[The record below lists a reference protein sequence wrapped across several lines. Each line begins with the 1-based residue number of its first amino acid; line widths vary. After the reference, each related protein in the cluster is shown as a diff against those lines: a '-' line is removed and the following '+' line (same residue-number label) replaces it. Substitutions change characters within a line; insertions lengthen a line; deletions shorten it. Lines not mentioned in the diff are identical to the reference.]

1 MLTYESWFD
10 LIVWRFSVLQFYSW
24 QCDGI
29 CKRSHEGITL
39 WHGKVIFIN
48 FFETAKAKAKFGM
61 TNGLVQQHSFSTTI
75 SSKIHCWPLKTKMF
89 NNINGGHSNVNS
101 TGFTLWIFLSVNV
114 IVTVI
119 VIDMTISTSIISKT
133 IEWTLQQVTENLKRP
148 LKVKIINTSPK
159 CIFGKCTWLTHLLSF
174 SSLLMIMIYTL
185 FSWWDCCVLL
195 LFRGLA
201 LVNLVLGAGIAIRGC
216 YLNLNSKLCSLV
228 DLV

>member
-1 MLTYESWFD
+1 MCGDF
-10 LIVWRFSVLQFYSW
+10 QFYSW

-29 CKRSHEGITL
+29 CKRSHEGIPL

-75 SSKIHCWPLKTKMF
+75 SSKIHCWSLKTKIF

-148 LKVKIINTSPK
+148 LKVKIIKTSQK
-159 CIFGKCTWLTHLLSF
+159 SVTSGLFCSLATLSF
-174 SSLLMIMIYTL
+174 KSSQNVFYQSVFLG
-185 FSWWDCCVLL
+185 SAP
-195 LFRGLA
+195 GLR
-201 LVNLVLGAGIAIRGC
+201 IF
-216 YLNLNSKLCSLV
+216 
-228 DLV
+228 